1 MKIKLLKHI
10 TAMLLLLSSLM
21 ISCEEK
27 EDTEGKASSEEK
39 TEEKIPLVD
48 ENGNAAKINVS
59 VFDYEN
65 VQIPVTDENGFFV
78 KDDNDQII
86 YETIET
92 TKPLTGKTVYMF
104 DEEDVT
110 DKSMA
115 LKKAITDIQS
125 TAVFELP
132 EDYFKEDNPI
142 YYFAVFD
149 GDKIIA
155 QGGLAVKKGK
165 ETAMVITTKNF
176 SSGALYYY
184 NLVKR
189 YKLNSIA
196 EEYKMNVKARI
207 NLAND
212 NITKMRIDL
221 PENTVAWYFS
231 FNCVEKSGNNAALGF
246 FPALLKFFDPTKG
259 LASDVLEK
267 IIQPK
272 GSVDCNVY
280 LEDEYEN
287 RLCTKITHLTEGKVE
302 EKQYINGTYYLV
314 FENPYVW
321 RGISVNL
328 DVVAETIEK

>member
-1 MKIKLLKHI
+1 MGVLL
-10 TAMLLLLSSLM
+10 AFSFVSM
-21 ISCEEK
+21 SCDDK
-27 EDTEGKASSEEK
+27 EDDD
-39 TEEKIPLVD
+39 KIPLVD
-48 ENGNAAKINVS
+48 ENGNAAKINVT
-59 VFDYEN
+59 VIGYED
-65 VQIPVTDENGFFV
+65 VQIPIMDENGFFV
-78 KDDNDQII
+78 KDENGEMV
-86 YETIET
+86 YETSET
-92 TKPLTGKTVYMF
+92 SKGLTGKTVYMF

-110 DKSMA
+110 DKSKA
-115 LKKAITDIQS
+115 LKKAITDLSS
-125 TAVFELP
+125 TAIFELP
-132 EDYFKEDNPI
+132 EDYFQEDNPI
-142 YYFAVFD
+142 YYFVVFD

-155 QGGLAVKKGK
+155 QGGLSVKKGK
-165 ETAMVITTKNF
+165 ETAMVITTKGF

-231 FNCVEKSGNNAALGF
+231 FNCVEKSGNNAALNF

-280 LEDEYEN
+280 LEDQYER

-302 EKQYINGTYYLV
+302 EKQYISGTYYLV